1 MSKINQFT
9 ISSLCMEKLDNSHVE
24 IRQFLIPSYQRGYRW
39 SDIQV
44 NALLNDVYD
53 FYESRTDAQ
62 AKYCLQ
68 PIVVTRSSDGKSWEV
83 IDGQQRLTTLWL
95 ILNYLNEE
103 DVFSLSFE
111 SRKDITSFMDDLVST
126 KQYSHDTPELHF
138 LSEAYRCIET
148 WFEKQKEITRGI
160 KRLMGNTLANEVNII
175 WYDIESFD
183 RKKNIEVFNNLN
195 DGKIPLTDA
204 ELVKALILSKL
215 KGKYGGRELEMRK
228 AEIMASWCRMESEL
242 RRPDKWNF
250 LV

>member
-95 ILNYLNEE
+95 ILNYLNE
-103 DVFSLSFE
+103 
-111 SRKDITSFMDDLVST
+111 
-126 KQYSHDTPELHF
+126 
-138 LSEAYRCIET
+138 
-148 WFEKQKEITRGI
+148 
-160 KRLMGNTLANEVNII
+160 
-175 WYDIESFD
+175 
-183 RKKNIEVFNNLN
+183 
-195 DGKIPLTDA
+195 
-204 ELVKALILSKL
+204 
-215 KGKYGGRELEMRK
+215 
-228 AEIMASWCRMESEL
+228 
-242 RRPDKWNF
+242 
-250 LV
+250 